1 MSCEPIA
8 DQAAARAIP
17 LKKVR
22 QAGATTAVLGTVKAA
37 RTRKLVRAIDKP
49 AWLQTLDDAFNAGRG
64 GHGGTAE
71 AGRWRNLAWRWFTE
85 WLTAAGV
92 ATCWTPRPMNAHTAS
107 AGARPRGG
115 QRVRQPARGDASGH
129 MGARRLKGLPQ
140 AGAPMAPP
148 FSP

>member
-8 DQAAARAIP
+8 DQAADRAIP
-17 LKKVR
+17 LEKVR
-22 QAGATTAVLGTVKAA
+22 QAGATTTVLGTVKAA

-49 AWLQTLDDAFNAGRG
+49 ARLQTLDDAFNAGRG

-92 ATCWTPRPMNAHTAS
+92 ATCWTPRPMNAHTALRELGRAVVS
-107 AGARPRGG
+107 EFAS
-115 QRVRQPARGDASGH
+115 RQEATQAVTWALGD
-129 MGARRLKGLPQ
+129 
-140 AGAPMAPP
+140 
-148 FSP
+148 